1 MSACQSFTKN
11 VMVFAKNVTLIV
23 RPCPGA
29 LRSDS
34 TPSPPPTQLM
44 QFTPPCCIII
54 VNPLKE
60 EVFMA
65 LFQDQKGKN
74 IINYQK
80 MINEKKDTIRKYYD
94 EIGHLYYG
102 QYKDMNIDVTKD
114 INARCESI
122 SNIYKDIEE
131 LNIKILREKGL
142 KKCAI
147 CSTENQLANAFCFKC
162 GARFADDDAIPA
174 DVIAPPNACATP
186 PSEKPAVPAEPA
198 PEAPAAVEPAA
209 VEPEVK
215 SEEDI

>member
-1 MSACQSFTKN
+1 
-11 VMVFAKNVTLIV
+11 
-23 RPCPGA
+23 
-29 LRSDS
+29 
-34 TPSPPPTQLM
+34 
-44 QFTPPCCIII
+44 
-54 VNPLKE
+54 
-60 EVFMA
+60 MA
-65 LFQDQKGKN
+65 LFQDQKGRN

-122 SNIYKDIEE
+122 SNIYKEIEE

-186 PSEKPAVPAEPA
+186 PSELK
-198 PEAPAAVEPAA
+198 PEAPAPAVEAVEAVPAA
-209 VEPEVK
+209 AAPE
-215 SEEDI
+215 EAGE

>member
-1 MSACQSFTKN
+1 
-11 VMVFAKNVTLIV
+11 
-23 RPCPGA
+23 
-29 LRSDS
+29 
-34 TPSPPPTQLM
+34 
-44 QFTPPCCIII
+44 
-54 VNPLKE
+54 
-60 EVFMA
+60 MA

-186 PSEKPAVPAEPA
+186 PSEKPAATAEVE
-198 PEAPAAVEPAA
+198 PEAPAAAEPAA
-209 VEPEVK
+209 IEPEAK
-215 SEEDI
+215 SEDEV

>member
-1 MSACQSFTKN
+1 MP
-11 VMVFAKNVTLIV
+11 I
-23 RPCPGA
+23 
-29 LRSDS
+29 
-34 TPSPPPTQLM
+34 
-44 QFTPPCCIII
+44 
-54 VNPLKE
+54 
-60 EVFMA
+60 
-65 LFQDQKGKN
+65 FQDQKGKN
-74 IINYQK
+74 IANFQK
-80 MINEKKDTIRKYYD
+80 MIDEKKHTICKYYD

-209 VEPEVK
+209 AEPEVK
-215 SEEDI
+215 SEDEI

>member
-1 MSACQSFTKN
+1 
-11 VMVFAKNVTLIV
+11 
-23 RPCPGA
+23 
-29 LRSDS
+29 
-34 TPSPPPTQLM
+34 
-44 QFTPPCCIII
+44 
-54 VNPLKE
+54 
-60 EVFMA
+60 MA

-186 PSEKPAVPAEPA
+186 PSEKPAAPAQPTVA
-198 PEAPAAVEPAA
+198 EAPAAVEPEASA
-209 VEPEVK
+209 PEATG
-215 SEEDI
+215 SEEI

>member
-1 MSACQSFTKN
+1 
-11 VMVFAKNVTLIV
+11 
-23 RPCPGA
+23 
-29 LRSDS
+29 
-34 TPSPPPTQLM
+34 
-44 QFTPPCCIII
+44 
-54 VNPLKE
+54 
-60 EVFMA
+60 
-65 LFQDQKGKN
+65 
-74 IINYQK
+74 
-80 MINEKKDTIRKYYD
+80 
-94 EIGHLYYG
+94 
-102 QYKDMNIDVTKD
+102 MNIDVTKD

-186 PSEKPAVPAEPA
+186 PSEKPAAPAEPAA

-209 VEPEVK
+209 AEPEAK
-215 SEEDI
+215 SEDI

>member
-1 MSACQSFTKN
+1 MP
-11 VMVFAKNVTLIV
+11 I
-23 RPCPGA
+23 
-29 LRSDS
+29 
-34 TPSPPPTQLM
+34 
-44 QFTPPCCIII
+44 
-54 VNPLKE
+54 
-60 EVFMA
+60 
-65 LFQDQKGKN
+65 FQDQKGKN
-74 IINYQK
+74 IANFQK
-80 MINEKKDTIRKYYD
+80 MIDEKKHTICKYYD

-122 SNIYKDIEE
+122 SNIYKEIEE

-186 PSEKPAVPAEPA
+186 PSEMKPEVPAPAVEAVEAVPAAAA
-198 PEAPAAVEPAA
+198 PEEAGE
-209 VEPEVK
+209 
-215 SEEDI
+215 

>member
-1 MSACQSFTKN
+1 
-11 VMVFAKNVTLIV
+11 
-23 RPCPGA
+23 
-29 LRSDS
+29 
-34 TPSPPPTQLM
+34 
-44 QFTPPCCIII
+44 
-54 VNPLKE
+54 
-60 EVFMA
+60 MA

-142 KKCAI
+142 KKCPV
-147 CSTENQLANAFCFKC
+147 CRTENNLSYAFCFKC
-162 GARFADDDAIPA
+162 GARFDDNDSVAAPEAAAVAAPA
-174 DVIAPPNACATP
+174 
-186 PSEKPAVPAEPA
+186 PAKPAEPVEEKA
-198 PEAPAAVEPAA
+198 EEPEAEAEA
-209 VEPEVK
+209 
-215 SEEDI
+215 EEKAEE

>member
-1 MSACQSFTKN
+1 MP
-11 VMVFAKNVTLIV
+11 I
-23 RPCPGA
+23 
-29 LRSDS
+29 
-34 TPSPPPTQLM
+34 
-44 QFTPPCCIII
+44 
-54 VNPLKE
+54 
-60 EVFMA
+60 
-65 LFQDQKGKN
+65 FQDQKGKN
-74 IINYQK
+74 IANFQK
-80 MINEKKDTIRKYYD
+80 MIDEKKHTICKYYD

-122 SNIYKDIEE
+122 SNIYKEIEE

-186 PSEKPAVPAEPA
+186 PSEMKAEAPAPAVEAVEAVPAPAA
-198 PEAPAAVEPAA
+198 PEEAGE
-209 VEPEVK
+209 
-215 SEEDI
+215 

>member
-1 MSACQSFTKN
+1 
-11 VMVFAKNVTLIV
+11 
-23 RPCPGA
+23 
-29 LRSDS
+29 
-34 TPSPPPTQLM
+34 
-44 QFTPPCCIII
+44 
-54 VNPLKE
+54 
-60 EVFMA
+60 MA

-102 QYKDMNIDVTKD
+102 QYKDMNSDVTKD

-174 DVIAPPNACATP
+174 DVIAPPTACATP
-186 PSEKPAVPAEPA
+186 PSEKPAAPAEPVAA
-198 PEAPAAVEPAA
+198 PEAPAAVEPETA
-209 VEPEVK
+209 EPEAK

>member
-1 MSACQSFTKN
+1 
-11 VMVFAKNVTLIV
+11 
-23 RPCPGA
+23 
-29 LRSDS
+29 
-34 TPSPPPTQLM
+34 
-44 QFTPPCCIII
+44 
-54 VNPLKE
+54 
-60 EVFMA
+60 MA

-162 GARFADDDAIPA
+162 GARFADDDAVPA

-186 PSEKPAVPAEPA
+186 PSEKPQVTAEPA
-198 PEAPAAVEPAA
+198 HAAPAGEPAAIAEPA
-209 VEPEVK
+209 VEPETK
-215 SEEDI
+215 SEDEI

>member
-1 MSACQSFTKN
+1 MP
-11 VMVFAKNVTLIV
+11 I
-23 RPCPGA
+23 
-29 LRSDS
+29 
-34 TPSPPPTQLM
+34 
-44 QFTPPCCIII
+44 
-54 VNPLKE
+54 
-60 EVFMA
+60 
-65 LFQDQKGKN
+65 FQDQKGKN
-74 IINYQK
+74 IANFQK
-80 MINEKKDTIRKYYD
+80 MIDEKKHTICKYYD

-122 SNIYKDIEE
+122 SNIYKEIEE

-186 PSEKPAVPAEPA
+186 PSELK
-198 PEAPAAVEPAA
+198 PEAPAAAVEAVEAVPAA
-209 VEPEVK
+209 AAPE
-215 SEEDI
+215 EAGE